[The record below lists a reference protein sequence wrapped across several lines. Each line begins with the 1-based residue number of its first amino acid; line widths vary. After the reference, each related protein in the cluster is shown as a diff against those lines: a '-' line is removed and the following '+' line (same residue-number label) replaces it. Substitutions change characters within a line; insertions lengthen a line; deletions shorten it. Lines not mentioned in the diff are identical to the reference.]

1 MKMTTI
7 SQNKYDVT
15 PDNKQE
21 LADSL
26 CKKYSSNP
34 VIALDIADILKVIG
48 NATAIAV
55 TEVNGDNIAEVISEI
70 ANYQY
75 GNNLV
80 MVLSA
85 KPNPKLTMEEL
96 HPFERWTNT
105 LGNDTNIIWS
115 LSENQSIPNLRQIAV
130 ISA

>member
-21 LADSL
+21 LVNSL

-34 VIALDIADILKVIG
+34 IIALDASDILKVIG
-48 NATAIAV
+48 NTTAIAV
-55 TEVNGDNIAEVISEI
+55 TEANGDNIADVISEI

-80 MVLSA
+80 IALSA

-96 HPFERWTNT
+96 HPFEKWTNA
-105 LGNDTNIIWS
+105 LSDDTNIIWS

>member
-1 MKMTTI
+1 MTTI

-26 CKKYSSNP
+26 CKKYASNP
-34 VIALDIADILKVIG
+34 VIALDAADILKVIG

-55 TEVNGDNIAEVISEI
+55 TEANGDNIAEVISEI

-80 MVLSA
+80 IALSA
-85 KPNPKLTMEEL
+85 KSNPKLTMEEL
-96 HPFERWTNT
+96 HPFEKWTNA
-105 LGNDTNIIWS
+105 LSDDTNIIWS
-115 LSENQSIPNLRQIAV
+115 LSENQSIQNLRQIAV

>member
-1 MKMTTI
+1 MTTI
-7 SQNKYDVT
+7 SQNIYDIT

-21 LADSL
+21 LVNSL
-26 CKKYSSNP
+26 CKKYAYNP
-34 VIALDIADILKVIG
+34 VIALDAADILKVIG
-48 NATAIAV
+48 NATAISV
-55 TEVNGDNIAEVISEI
+55 TEADGDNIADVISEI

-80 MVLSA
+80 IALSA

-96 HPFERWTNT
+96 HPFEKWTNA
-105 LGNDTNIIWS
+105 LSDDTNIIWS

>member
-26 CKKYSSNP
+26 CKKYASNP
-34 VIALDIADILKVIG
+34 VIALDAADILKVIG

-55 TEVNGDNIAEVISEI
+55 TEANGDNIAEVISEI

-80 MVLSA
+80 IALSA
-85 KPNPKLTMEEL
+85 KSNPKLTMEEL
-96 HPFERWTNT
+96 HPFEKWTNA
-105 LGNDTNIIWS
+105 LSDDTNIIWS
-115 LSENQSIPNLRQIAV
+115 LSENQGIPNLRQIAV

>member
-1 MKMTTI
+1 MTTI

-21 LADSL
+21 LVNSL

-34 VIALDIADILKVIG
+34 IIALDASDILKVIG
-48 NATAIAV
+48 NTTAIAV
-55 TEVNGDNIAEVISEI
+55 TEANGDNIADVISEI

-80 MVLSA
+80 IALSA

-96 HPFERWTNT
+96 HPFEKWTNA
-105 LGNDTNIIWS
+105 LSDDTNIIWS

>member
-21 LADSL
+21 LANSL

-34 VIALDIADILKVIG
+34 IIALDAADILKVIG
-48 NATAIAV
+48 NATALAV

-80 MVLSA
+80 IALSA
-85 KPNPKLTMEEL
+85 KSNPKLTMEEL
-96 HPFERWTNT
+96 HPFEKWTNA
-105 LGNDTNIIWS
+105 LSDDTNIIWS

>member
-21 LADSL
+21 LANSL

-34 VIALDIADILKVIG
+34 IIALDAADILKVIG

-55 TEVNGDNIAEVISEI
+55 TEANGDNMAEVISEI

-80 MVLSA
+80 IALSA
-85 KPNPKLTMEEL
+85 KSNPKLTMEEL
-96 HPFERWTNT
+96 HPFEKWTNA
-105 LGNDTNIIWS
+105 LSDDTNIIWS

-130 ISA
+130 ISV

>member
-1 MKMTTI
+1 MNMTTI

-34 VIALDIADILKVIG
+34 VIALDAADILKVIG
-48 NATAIAV
+48 NATAISV
-55 TEVNGDNIAEVISEI
+55 TEANGDTIAEVIGEI

-75 GNNLV
+75 GSNLV
-80 MVLSA
+80 IAISA
-85 KPNPKLTMEEL
+85 KANTKLQMEEL
-96 HPFERWTNT
+96 HPFEQWTNT
-105 LGNDTNIIWS
+105 LSNDTNIIWS
-115 LSENQSIPNLRQIAV
+115 LSENNSLPDLRQIVV

>member
-15 PDNKQE
+15 ADNKQE
-21 LADSL
+21 LANSL

-34 VIALDIADILKVIG
+34 IIALNAADILKVIG

-55 TEVNGDNIAEVISEI
+55 TEANGDNIAEVISEI

-75 GNNLV
+75 ENNLV
-80 MVLSA
+80 IALSA
-85 KPNPKLTMEEL
+85 KSNPKLTMEEL
-96 HPFERWTNT
+96 HPFEKWTNA
-105 LGNDTNIIWS
+105 LSDDTNIIWS
-115 LSENQSIPNLRQIAV
+115 LSENQSIPNMRQIAV
-130 ISA
+130 ISV